1 VSYTAQTWT
10 NGPNS
15 GTPINA
21 TRLNHI
27 EAGISAA
34 ATAADNANSAVA
46 TKASPSDISS
56 AVGSLRAE
64 LFGGTAR
71 TKPYRCL
78 VTYNAEFTQPANV
91 DSFATAPGNWG
102 AFSDPDGMFK
112 NSSAGG
118 GSTGYAR
125 LLIPVTGWWEID
137 LHILGDTSGVAY
149 TSATIAVR
157 SDSSTPTIGNAVAV
171 EPLYVGGAANI
182 HMNPKLYGVLNA
194 GTYVYWSTWGSSPWA
209 LRGTKFSARTQ
220 ISATWRGAS
229 S

>member
-1 VSYTAQTWT
+1 MSYTTQTWA

-21 TRLNHI
+21 TRLNHM

-56 AVGSLRAE
+56 AVGALRTE

-71 TKPYRCL
+71 TKPYRCI
-78 VTYNAEFTQPANV
+78 VTYNADYTQPANV
-91 DSFATAPGNWG
+91 DSFATSGGNWG

-118 GSTGYAR
+118 GATGYAR

-137 LHILGDTSGVAY
+137 LCILGDTAVAGLMD
-149 TSATIAVR
+149 ATIAIR
-157 SDSSTPTIGNAVAV
+157 SDTSSPGIGNAVAV
-171 EPLYVGGAANI
+171 DQRGYHTASNLVL
-182 HMNPKLYGVLNA
+182 NPHLYGVLTA
-194 GTYVYWSTWGSSPWA
+194 GTYVYWSTWGSVAWS
-209 LRGTKFSARTQ
+209 LRGTKFASKTQ
-220 ISATWRGAS
+220 IAATWRGAS